1 MTAKPRGLGRGLDAL
16 IHDQSARKVAAVPP
30 QDARQ
35 KEEAPPPSGGSLMV
49 LIADIDPNPWQPRRT
64 FAPEELEELAA
75 SIRASGVL
83 QPLLVRRE
91 GDRYQLIAGERRLR
105 ASQLVGNTEVPVR
118 VMALNDQEA
127 LEIAL
132 VENLQRADLNPV
144 EEAEGYQRLM
154 KEFGLTQEAV
164 ATRVGKSRPAVANAL
179 RLLSLAPRAKELL
192 SNGQISSGH
201 AKVLLSLPI
210 PADQEKLALRVAA
223 EQVSVRDLERIVQK
237 GSLPSA
243 PPPTRL
249 PQDEHATQFRHLCE
263 ELQRHLGT
271 AVEIV
276 GTRKTPGG
284 KLVPGR
290 LEIAFYSSDDLDRLL
305 QLLGMT
311 DPL

>member
-1 MTAKPRGLGRGLDAL
+1 MTAKPKGLGRGLDAL

-30 QDARQ
+30 QAT
-35 KEEAPPPSGGSLMV
+35 KEKAGAPSSTGDSMRV
-49 LIADIDPNPWQPRRT
+49 LVEEIDPNPWQPRRN
-64 FAPEELEELAA
+64 FAPEELEELTA

-83 QPLLVRRE
+83 QPLLVRRHAN
-91 GDRYQLIAGERRLR
+91 RYQLIAGERRLR
-105 ASQLVGNTEVPVR
+105 ASQLAGNTDVPVR
-118 VMALNDQEA
+118 VMVMNDQEA
-127 LEIAL
+127 LEFAL

-154 KEFGLTQEAV
+154 KEFGLTQELV
-164 ATRVGKSRPAVANAL
+164 ASRVGKSRPSVANAL
-179 RLLSLAPRAKELL
+179 RLLTLAPRAKELL
-192 SNGQISSGH
+192 SNGQISAGH
-201 AKVLLSLPI
+201 AKVLLSLPV

-223 EQVSVRDLERIVQK
+223 DQISVRDLERMVQK

-249 PQDEHATQFRHLCE
+249 PQDEQGTQFRHLCD

-276 GTRKTPGG
+276 STRKTPGG

-290 LEIAFYSSDDLDRLL
+290 LEIAFYSADDLDRLL